1 MLFEKKMDP
10 RCSYCSRSARLDD
23 ETVMCI
29 KKGVVPAG
37 YHCRGF
43 QYDLSA
49 LFVGLLARLFPLEA
63 PVSSYLAD
71 QVESLSALDFST
83 ALTISTVCAWVLWLL
98 FFTAALAAVR
108 KTSRK
113 RRKAVL

>member
-29 KKGVVPAG
+29 KKGVVPTG

-43 QYDLSA
+43 QYDPLKRVPPRPAAPDFPGSRTRTSPYRHEKRE
-49 LFVGLLARLFPLEA
+49 ARQF
-63 PVSSYLAD
+63 
-71 QVESLSALDFST
+71 
-83 ALTISTVCAWVLWLL
+83 
-98 FFTAALAAVR
+98 
-108 KTSRK
+108 
-113 RRKAVL
+113 

>member
-10 RCSYCSRSARLDD
+10 RCSYCSRSARLYD

-43 QYDLSA
+43 QYDSLKR
-49 LFVGLLARLFPLEA
+49 VPPRLAA
-63 PVSSYLAD
+63 P
-71 QVESLSALDFST
+71 DFSR
-83 ALTISTVCAWVLWLL
+83 LKDEDFSL
-98 FFTAALAAVR
+98 
-108 KTSRK
+108 
-113 RRKAVL
+113 